1 MKLLIKEFKKYEQNT
16 LKAFVDIELL
26 DTCLVI
32 KGCAVHQKDGSA
44 WIGFPG
50 RKYEEDGTTK
60 WANILEFSTKE
71 KKEEFQSA
79 AVEAVRRFVEMENEK
94 ENIPSETVDDE
105 DVPF

>member
-26 DTCLVI
+26 DLCLVI

-50 RKYEEDGTTK
+50 RKYDDDDGTTK

-71 KKEEFQSA
+71 KKEEFRLA
-79 AVEAVRRFVEMENEK
+79 AVDAVKRFMEMENEK
-94 ENIPSETVDDE
+94 AEVPSETVDDE
-105 DVPF
+105 IPF